1 MRTVFVIAVF
11 VACLGCATAVHVP
24 LVRSQLRPLRTQFD
38 TTPTAPPLYLRQS
51 LADFLTQSGADV
63 AQATTANLPLNGSVW
78 PVGGFETAIYVG
90 TPPQV
95 QLVQIDTGSAD
106 LLVAQQGCKACPSP
120 KYARSGLR
128 FVWRAAAGTTACSC
142 AVCGGGMRP
151 HAGVVAAGTTLPA
164 AVHPA
169 QCCATRR
176 ISSAGA
182 ALVPQETCAFTTTR
196 VRVWHTRVSMP
207 LALLTFV
214 ARLHRPNLQLRQ
226 PGGELQPGRHYVLRR
241 GLSWLR

>member
-120 KYARSGLR
+120 KYARSGLC
-128 FVWRAAAGTTACSC
+128 FV
-142 AVCGGGMRP
+142 
-151 HAGVVAAGTTLPA
+151 
-164 AVHPA
+164 
-169 QCCATRR
+169 
-176 ISSAGA
+176 
-182 ALVPQETCAFTTTR
+182 
-196 VRVWHTRVSMP
+196 
-207 LALLTFV
+207 
-214 ARLHRPNLQLRQ
+214 
-226 PGGELQPGRHYVLRR
+226 
-241 GLSWLR
+241 